1 MQQVNNHETVRNKE
15 LERCKVNTF
24 DEMIIWVSKFY
35 KDKVTNP
42 LEYFYNSYV
51 KNLRYYFYLAQEKLN
66 DNSIIKQ
73 HKLLKVPKQFL

>member
-1 MQQVNNHETVRNKE
+1 
-15 LERCKVNTF
+15 
-24 DEMIIWVSKFY
+24 MIKWVSKFY
-35 KDKVTNP
+35 KEKVANP

-73 HKLLKVPKQFL
+73 HKLLKVPKQFLQL